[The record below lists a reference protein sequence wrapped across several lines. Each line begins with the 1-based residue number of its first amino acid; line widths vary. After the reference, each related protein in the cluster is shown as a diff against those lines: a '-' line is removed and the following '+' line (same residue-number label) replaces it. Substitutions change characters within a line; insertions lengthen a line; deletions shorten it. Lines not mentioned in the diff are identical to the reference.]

1 MLDRFPHSGKG
12 FFPHHRDMVRFGPG
26 EGTQGQQVIQDSWG
40 SLHAAE
46 LCAVMA
52 LPGTLSAG
60 NGDLGSTGRQRRPC
74 FSYLR

>member
-46 LCAVMA
+46 LVQSWHCLGHSVPGM
-52 LPGTLSAG
+52 GTLEVLADRDGPVSP
-60 NGDLGSTGRQRRPC
+60 T
-74 FSYLR
+74 